1 MCGITMNKKMI
12 ALVFAANLSS
22 LGLIT
27 NSHADETQSL
37 TEIVQSA
44 ITSNPEVLQ
53 SYHSYLSVVKDKDA
67 AFGRYLPSV
76 DLTTSIGTEDR
87 SDPLT
92 RGVGSTI
99 RNSYTRNQTS
109 ISLKQMIFDGFATR
123 SEVQRLDWS
132 SKAKLFELEGTS
144 EAIAFDATR
153 AYIDYIRSRSLTTLA
168 EDNYV
173 AHKIIYEQLKQKA
186 NAGVGKKSD
195 VEQAQS
201 RLSLADYNMTMEG
214 SNLHDVEARF
224 QKVTGQIPP
233 TSILSIEPIN
243 KEIPDNVVEALKVA
257 QNKNPQLLASILDIN
272 AQSAAVNG
280 RQSPFMP
287 RVDFRAHSDHG
298 NDLNGYSG
306 NWRNDVAEINVSWNL
321 FNGMSDRN
329 LRSKEQELLEAANS
343 RRDKTCKDIRLELQ
357 VAFNDIKK
365 LKDQADYLDARQ
377 ISIEK
382 ARDAYRKQFEIGQR
396 TLVDLLNAENE
407 VFEAKRLY
415 VNVTN
420 DLSIAYA
427 KTNYQMGTLLSALG
441 VSRYASSEAPLTS
454 DAVGYS
460 SAACT
465 TEAPE
470 QYKPNHEQLNKRAE
484 EYLTVPKRN

>member
-1 MCGITMNKKMI
+1 MNKKI
-12 ALVFAANLSS
+12 LSVIITSYLAGFCLSS
-22 LGLIT
+22 
-27 NSHADETQSL
+27 NSYADETQSL
-37 TEIVQSA
+37 ANVVQSA

-67 AFGRYLPSV
+67 AFGRYLPSI
-76 DLTTSIGTEDR
+76 DLTTSIGREDR
-87 SDPLT
+87 NDPIT
-92 RGVGSTI
+92 RQTSSVV

-123 SEVQRLDWS
+123 SEVERLDWT
-132 SKAKLFELEGTS
+132 SKAKLFELESTS
-144 EAIAFDATR
+144 QSIAFDATR
-153 AYIDYIRSRSLTTLA
+153 AYIDYMRSKALTALA

-173 AHKIIYEQLKQKA
+173 AHKIIFEQLKQKA
-186 NAGVGKKSD
+186 KAGVGKKSD

-224 QKVTGQIPP
+224 QKVTGQVPP
-233 TSILSIEPIN
+233 SLIGDIGSIN
-243 KEIPDNVVEALKVA
+243 KQIPDNAIDALKVA
-257 QNKNPQLLASILDIN
+257 QNKNPQLIASILDIN
-272 AQSAAVNG
+272 AQTAVVKNKL
-280 RQSPFMP
+280 SPFMP

-306 NWRNDVAEINVSWNL
+306 NWRNDVAEIDLSWNL

-365 LKDQADYLDARQ
+365 LKDQANYLDARQ

-415 VNVTN
+415 VNVIN
-420 DLSIAYA
+420 DLNVAYA
-427 KTNYQMGTLLSALG
+427 KTNYQMGTLLIELG
-441 VSRYASSEAPLTS
+441 VSRYASNEAPIITDSIGFNSL
-454 DAVGYS
+454 
-460 SAACT
+460 ACP
-465 TEAPE
+465 TEGPE
-470 QYKPNHEQLNKRAE
+470 EYKPNHEQLNKRAE

>member
-1 MCGITMNKKMI
+1 MNKRILSVII
-12 ALVFAANLSS
+12 ASYVTSFCLSS
-22 LGLIT
+22 
-27 NSHADETQSL
+27 NSFADETQSL
-37 TEIVQSA
+37 TAVVQSA

-76 DLTTSIGTEDR
+76 DLTTSVGNEDR
-87 SDPLT
+87 NDPLT
-92 RGVGSTI
+92 RQNPTSLKS
-99 RNSYTRNQTS
+99 NYTRNQTS
-109 ISLKQMIFDGFATR
+109 ISLRQMNFDGFATR
-123 SEVQRLDWS
+123 SEVERLDWT
-132 SKAKLFELEGTS
+132 SKAKLFELESTS
-144 EAIAFDATR
+144 QAIAFDATR

-173 AHKIIYEQLKQKA
+173 AHKIIFEQLKQKA
-186 NAGVGKKSD
+186 SAGVGKKSD

-233 TSILSIEPIN
+233 AVVGDIEPIN
-243 KEIPDNVVEALKVA
+243 KEIPENVVEALQVA

-272 AQSAAVNG
+272 AQNAAVNA

-298 NDLNGYSG
+298 NDLNGYAG
-306 NWRNDVAEINVSWNL
+306 NWRNDVAEIDVSWNL
-321 FNGMSDRN
+321 FNGMSDKN
-329 LRSKEQELLEAANS
+329 LKSKEQELLEAANS

-365 LKDQADYLDARQ
+365 LKDQASYLDARQ

-415 VNVTN
+415 VNVIN

-427 KTNYQMGTLLSALG
+427 KTNYQMGTLLSALS
-441 VSRYASSEAPLTS
+441 VSRYASSEAPLS
-454 DAVGYS
+454 ADAVGYS
-460 SAACT
+460 SSACP

-470 QYKPNHEQLNKRAE
+470 EYKPNHDQLNKRAE